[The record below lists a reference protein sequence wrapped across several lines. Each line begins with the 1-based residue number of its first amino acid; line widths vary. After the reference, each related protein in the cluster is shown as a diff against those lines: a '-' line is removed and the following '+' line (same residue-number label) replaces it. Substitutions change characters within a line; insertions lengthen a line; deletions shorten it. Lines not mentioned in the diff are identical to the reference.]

1 MQELF
6 CSAHSTERPSS
17 PPRPEQPTP
26 RLVKT
31 SNLQQQKKLHACAP
45 PLQSN
50 PRILHNLFPSK
61 NEKCEHNRFFAPRRL
76 HNRFLAR
83 LITHRHTDTQT
94 NIHTDTTQRH
104 SDKQTHRHTDT
115 QAYIHSRHT
124 DTQPHMSVCVWH
136 ESDLSWH
143 QKVHRNKPHNLSPG
157 CMSSVFARR
166 FEREHG
172 ARTPGKLILSLFRS
186 TS

>member
-1 MQELF
+1 MAPWLF
-6 CSAHSTERPSS
+6 I
-17 PPRPEQPTP
+17 
-26 RLVKT
+26 L
-31 SNLQQQKKLHACAP
+31 KLHACAP

-124 DTQPHMSVCVWH
+124 DTQPHMSVCVARIGSELAS
-136 ESDLSWH
+136 ESAPEQASE
-143 QKVHRNKPHNLSPG
+143 
-157 CMSSVFARR
+157 SVSRVYEQR
-166 FEREHG
+166 FR
-172 ARTPGKLILSLFRS
+172 AAF
-186 TS
+186 